1 MTGTLWRH
9 RDFLLLWGGQ
19 TASQTGSQITIV
31 ALPLVAIVLLQAT
44 TFQVGLLATAT
55 TSAYLLISLPA
66 GVLADRVRKRRLM
79 LGCDL
84 ALAVTIGSVPAAQAA
99 GVLTLGQLYL
109 VALAS
114 SACGAIFLVAYT
126 SYLPELIGPGQLLE
140 GNAKLTTTQSVA
152 QVAGPGLGALL
163 VGLLGPALALIGDA
177 ASYVLSAATLLLIR
191 GAEAE
196 PKAKAEPEP
205 ESADTGAAGPGPVRL
220 RLRAE
225 LGQGLGYVLREPV
238 LWRAA
243 VWSGT
248 ANFFVIMVET
258 LGPVFLV
265 RTVHLRPAYVGVLLA
280 LGAVGGVAG
289 GLASGPLTRRIGSAR
304 LSWLSITVFTL
315 PGLLIPLARPGWLVL
330 LFAVGWV
337 SWTFG
342 STLCSI
348 NLVSYQQATC
358 PPLLRGR
365 VSAAQRWINWGT
377 LPLGAL
383 AAGLLGSA
391 IGVHAVL
398 WLAVIGGCSS
408 GLWLLLSPLRQR
420 RDLDLTLGGMQPA

>member
-152 QVAGPGLGALL
+152 QVAGP
-163 VGLLGPALALIGDA
+163 ALALIGDA

-191 GAEAE
+191 GAEPE

-225 LGQGLGYVLREPV
+225 LGQGLGYVRREPV

-342 STLCSI
+342 STLCTI

-383 AAGLLGSA
+383 AAGVLGSA

-408 GLWLLLSPLRQR
+408 GLWLLLSQLRQR

>member
-1 MTGTLWRH
+1 MTAGLWRH
-9 RDFLLLWGGQ
+9 RNFLLLWGGQ
-19 TASQTGSQITIV
+19 TASQTGSQVTIV
-31 ALPLVAIVLLQAT
+31 ALPLVAIVLLQAS

-55 TSAYLLISLPA
+55 TSAFLLISLPA

-84 ALAVTIGSVPAAQAA
+84 VLAVTIGSVPAAQAA
-99 GVLTLGQLYL
+99 GVLTVGQLYL
-109 VALAS
+109 VALVS

-163 VGLLGPALALIGDA
+163 VGLLGPALALIADA
-177 ASYVLSAATLLLIR
+177 VSYVLSAATLLLIR
-191 GAEAE
+191 GAE
-196 PKAKAEPEP
+196 PEP
-205 ESADTGAAGPGPVRL
+205 ADTGVPGPEPVRL

-225 LGQGLGYVLREPV
+225 LGQGLRYVLREPV

-265 RTVHLRPAYVGVLLA
+265 RTVHLRPAYVGALLA

-342 STLCSI
+342 ATLCSI

-358 PPLLRGR
+358 PPRLRGR

-383 AAGLLGSA
+383 AAGALGSA

-408 GLWLLLSPLRQR
+408 GLWLLLSPLRGMR
-420 RDLDLTLGGMQPA
+420 DLTLGGMQPA

>member
-1 MTGTLWRH
+1 MTAGLWRH
-9 RDFLLLWGGQ
+9 RNFLLLWGGQ
-19 TASQTGSQITIV
+19 TASQTGSQVTIV
-31 ALPLVAIVLLQAT
+31 ALPLVAIVLLQAS

-55 TSAYLLISLPA
+55 TSAFLLISLPA
-66 GVLADRVRKRRLM
+66 GMLADRVRKRRLM

-84 ALAVTIGSVPAAQAA
+84 VLAVTTGSVPAAQAA

-109 VALAS
+109 VALVS

-126 SYLPELIGPGQLLE
+126 SYLPELIGPGQLRD
-140 GNAKLTTTQSVA
+140 GNAKLSTTQSAA

-163 VGLLGPALALIGDA
+163 VGLLGPALALIADA
-177 ASYVLSAATLLLIR
+177 VSYVLSAATLLLIR
-191 GAEAE
+191 GAEPEPRAE
-196 PKAKAEPEP
+196 PGAEPAP
-205 ESADTGAAGPGPVRL
+205 ADTGAPGPGTGPVRL

-289 GLASGPLTRRIGSAR
+289 GLTSGPLTRRIGSAR

-315 PGLLIPLARPGWLVL
+315 PGLLIPLARPGWQVL
-330 LFAVGWV
+330 LFAAGWM

-342 STLCSI
+342 ATLCSI

-383 AAGLLGSA
+383 AAGALGSA

-408 GLWLLLSPLRQR
+408 GLWLLLSPLRR
-420 RDLDLTLGGMQPA
+420 MRDLRLDGLQPA